1 MAQSPAEK
9 LVSLKPKGRTIE
21 QMANDL
27 GMSIERTK
35 TLLEKPALPQGYHL
49 VRWKSHLG
57 GQYFEVLPPDTHP
70 PQPRPRDFRFLR
82 APKPDS
88 YIRIFIPDD
97 ILDVNGKKA
106 KFIEI
111 FPFSDVHWG
120 HRQCDKKNF
129 LLDVKEVA
137 KRPNRFA
144 ILNGDNIENALGDSA
159 GGAAWA
165 EQSANPKV
173 QRDQT
178 ELIYR
183 RIAHKCLA
191 ATPGNHEART
201 TKKTLMNPLE
211 EVCKGLDIPYFEGPY
226 NMEIIWR
233 GYRWTFFIKHGT
245 GNSNTP
251 GGKLNNAGRDRGYND
266 FRNFYCSGHVHDEM
280 SHKVPRRVRH
290 REFENEKLK
299 RFWIEN
305 LKEYK
310 VIFPSYLLYSG
321 TYAEEAGYS
330 PGSRNTI
337 ALQLFANGDYHVV
350 SSKRRKNGGGDEKNA
365 AEEEII

>member
-1 MAQSPAEK
+1 MAQSLTEK
-9 LVSLKPKGRTIE
+9 LVSLKPKGRTLE
-21 QMANDL
+21 QLASEL
-27 GMSIERTK
+27 GISIEKTK
-35 TLLEKPALPQGYHL
+35 ALLEKPSLPTGYQL
-49 VRWKSHLG
+49 VNWKSHLG
-57 GQYFEVLPPDTHP
+57 GQYFEVLSPETPLPVPPA
-70 PQPRPRDFRFLR
+70 RSFLFRR
-82 APKPDS
+82 APEPES
-88 YIRIFIPDD
+88 YLRIFIPDD
-97 ILDVNGKKA
+97 IVDVNGKKA
-106 KFIEI
+106 KHIEI

-120 HRQCDKKNF
+120 HRRCDKKNF
-129 LLDVKEVA
+129 LLDVKEVE

-144 ILNGDNIENALGDSA
+144 ILNGDNMENSHGDSA

-178 ELIYR
+178 EEVYR
-183 RIAHKCLA
+183 RIAGKILS
-191 ATPGNHEART
+191 ATPGNHENRT

-211 EVCKGLDIPYFEGPY
+211 EVCKGLGIPYFAGPY

-233 GYRWTFFIKHGT
+233 GYRWTFFMKHGS

-251 GGKLNNAGRDRGYND
+251 GGKINNAGRDRGYND
-266 FRNFYCSGHVHDEM
+266 FRNFFCSGHVHDEM
-280 SHKVPRRVRH
+280 THKVIRRVRR
-290 REFENEKLK
+290 REFEDRKLK
-299 RFWIEN
+299 RFWIEQ

-350 SSKRRKNGGGDEKNA
+350 SSKRQKNGDDHEKSA
-365 AEEEII
+365 SEEIL